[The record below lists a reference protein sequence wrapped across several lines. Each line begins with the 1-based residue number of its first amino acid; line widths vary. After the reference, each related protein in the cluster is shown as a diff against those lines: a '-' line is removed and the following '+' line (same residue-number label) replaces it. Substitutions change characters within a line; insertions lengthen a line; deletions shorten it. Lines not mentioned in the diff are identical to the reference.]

1 MTTERMLEL
10 IILNNLVK
18 RYLELSTESYQLI
31 EEKFSVEKV
40 ISRRNE
46 LEEEFL
52 KPYVIANA
60 EKSE

>member
-18 RYLELSTESYQLI
+18 RYLELPIESYRLI
-31 EEKFSVEKV
+31 GKSIEKV

>member
-31 EEKFSVEKV
+31 EEKFSVGKV

>member
-1 MTTERMLEL
+1 MTAERMLEL
-10 IILNNLVK
+10 IILNNLVD
-18 RYLELSTESYQLI
+18 RYLELPMESYQLI
-31 EEKFSVEKV
+31 EERFSVEKV

>member
-18 RYLELSTESYQLI
+18 RYLELPTESYQLI
-31 EEKFSVEKV
+31 EERFSVEKV

>member
-10 IILNNLVK
+10 IILNNLVD
-18 RYLELSTESYQLI
+18 RYLELPMESYQLI
-31 EEKFSVEKV
+31 EERFSVEKV

>member
-18 RYLELSTESYQLI
+18 RYLELPIESYQLI
-31 EEKFSVEKV
+31 EERFSVGKV

>member
-10 IILNNLVK
+10 IILNNLME
-18 RYLELSTESYQLI
+18 RYLELPTESYQLI

>member
-1 MTTERMLEL
+1 MLEL

-18 RYLELSTESYQLI
+18 RYLELPTESYQLI

>member
-18 RYLELSTESYQLI
+18 RYLELPIESYQLI
-31 EEKFSVEKV
+31 EERFSVEKV

>member
-10 IILNNLVK
+10 IILNNLMK
-18 RYLELSTESYQLI
+18 RYLELPIESYQLI
-31 EEKFSVEKV
+31 EERFSVEKV

>member
-18 RYLELSTESYQLI
+18 RYLELPTESYQLI

>member
-18 RYLELSTESYQLI
+18 RYLELPIESYQLI

>member
-10 IILNNLVK
+10 IILNNLVE
-18 RYLELSTESYQLI
+18 RYLELPIESHQLI

>member
-10 IILNNLVK
+10 IILNNLVE
-18 RYLELSTESYQLI
+18 RYLELPMESYQLI

>member
-10 IILNNLVK
+10 IILNNLVE
-18 RYLELSTESYQLI
+18 RYLELPIESYQLI
-31 EEKFSVEKV
+31 EKRFSVGKV

>member
-18 RYLELSTESYQLI
+18 RYLELPIESYQLI
-31 EEKFSVEKV
+31 GEKFSVEKV

>member
-10 IILNNLVK
+10 IILNNLVE
-18 RYLELSTESYQLI
+18 RYLELPTESYQLI

>member
-10 IILNNLVK
+10 IILNNLVE
-18 RYLELSTESYQLI
+18 RYLELPIESYRLI
-31 EEKFSVEKV
+31 EERFSVEKV